1 MAAERIVVVGAG
13 FAGLECV
20 QRLENQ
26 LRTEIDRGE
35 VEVVVVSPNDY
46 MLYLPLL
53 PQVASG
59 VLTSQ
64 AVTVSLPRAIKR
76 AHRLP
81 GTVVGVDLE
90 QSTCI
95 VRKIS
100 GEVVDLP
107 YDRLVLAPGSVT
119 RKFDIPGL
127 DEHALGMKNLAEAA
141 YLRDHVISQLEL
153 ANAST
158 DDAERAARCQFVVVG
173 GGYAGTETAA
183 CLQLLTESA
192 LKRFPRLDP
201 GMVRWTLVDIAPR
214 LMPELGDKLGEQA
227 LDLLRRR
234 GVEIKLETGV
244 GGVTDDEVTLTDGT
258 VLPTRTLVWTAGV
271 TSSPLVKNL
280 GVDLV
285 RGRLQVGAD
294 LRLPGH
300 DRVFALG
307 DCAAV
312 PDLTQHGAD
321 AGSGS
326 PGASPAPIC
335 PPTAQHAS
343 RMATTAADNVVASL
357 HGRPLREYK
366 HHDLGLVVDLGGT
379 QAVAHP
385 LGLQLTGAPA
395 QAVTRGYH
403 VFALPLMRTRLRVIA
418 NWVLHLFG
426 GDEFIRIGFL
436 SGRKGT
442 VEDFESANAYLSA
455 EEIRDRAR
463 TS

>member
-1 MAAERIVVVGAG
+1 MAVQRIVVVGSG

-20 QRLENQ
+20 KRLEKL
-26 LRTEIDRGE
+26 LRTRIERGE

-53 PQVASG
+53 PQVAAG
-59 VLTSQ
+59 VITTQ
-64 AVTVSLPRAIKR
+64 AVTVSLPRAVKR

-90 QSTCI
+90 RSSCI
-95 VRKIS
+95 VKKIS
-100 GEVVDLP
+100 GDVVDLA

-127 DEHALGMKNLAEAA
+127 DEHALGMKTLAEAA

-158 DDAERAARCQFVVVG
+158 DDAERAARLQFVVVG

-183 CLQLLTESA
+183 SLQLLTRKA
-192 LKRFPRLDP
+192 LERFPRLDP
-201 GMVRWTLVDIAPR
+201 GLVRWTLVDIAPR
-214 LMPELGDKLGEQA
+214 LMPELGERLGEQA
-227 LDLLRRR
+227 LELLRRR
-234 GVEIKLETGV
+234 GIEIRLETGV
-244 GGVTDDEVTLTDGT
+244 SEVTADEVTFTDGST
-258 VLPTRTLVWTAGV
+258 LPTRTLVWTAGV
-271 TSSPLVKNL
+271 TSSPLVHNL
-280 GVDLV
+280 GVELV
-285 RGRLQVGAD
+285 RGRVKVGAD
-294 LRLPGH
+294 LRVPGH
-300 DRVFALG
+300 ERVFALG
-307 DCAAV
+307 DSAAV
-312 PDLTQHGAD
+312 PDLTQD
-321 AGSGS
+321 D
-326 PGASPAPIC
+326 PGAIC

-343 RMATTAADNVVASL
+343 RMALTAAENVVASL
-357 HGRPLREYK
+357 DGGPLRDYE

-385 LGLQLTGAPA
+385 LGLELTGLPA

-403 VFALPLMRTRLRVIA
+403 VFAVPLTRTRLRVLA

-442 VEDFESANAYLSA
+442 VEDFENADAYLSA
-455 EEIRDRAR
+455 DEIRERSRA
-463 TS
+463 S

>member
-1 MAAERIVVVGAG
+1 MAERIVVVGAG
-13 FAGLECV
+13 FAGLETV
-20 QRLENQ
+20 KRLEKV
-26 LRTEIDRGE
+26 LRHEMADGS
-35 VEVVVVSPNDY
+35 VEVVLVAPNDY

-53 PQVASG
+53 PQVAAG
-59 VLTSQ
+59 VITAQS
-64 AVTVSLPRAIKR
+64 VTVPLPRAVKR

-90 QSTCI
+90 RKNCV

-100 GEVVDLP
+100 GDEVDLP
-107 YDRLVLAPGSVT
+107 FDRIVLAPGSVT
-119 RKFDIPGL
+119 RQFDIPGL
-127 DEHALGMKNLAEAA
+127 EDHALGMKNLAQAA
-141 YLRDHVISQLEL
+141 YLRDHVLAQLEL
-153 ANAST
+153 ANAAT
-158 DDAERAARCQFVVVG
+158 DDEERAARCRFVVVG

-214 LMPELGDKLGEQA
+214 LMPELGKRLGEQA

-244 GGVTDDEVTLTDGT
+244 KDVTDEAVTFSDGEV
-258 VLPTRTLVWTAGV
+258 VACRTLVWTAGV

-280 GVDLV
+280 GVELN
-285 RGRLQVGAD
+285 RGRVRVGAD
-294 LRLPGH
+294 LQIEGHPG
-300 DRVFALG
+300 VFALG

-312 PDLTQHGAD
+312 PDLTQDDAD
-321 AGSGS
+321 A
-326 PGASPAPIC
+326 IC

-357 HGRPLREYK
+357 RGEPLTQYK

-385 LGLQLTGAPA
+385 LNLELKGAPA

-403 VFALPLMRTRLRVIA
+403 LFALPLMRTRARVVA
-418 NWVLHLFG
+418 NWILHLFG
-426 GDEFIRIGFL
+426 GDDFIRIGFL
-436 SGRKGT
+436 SDRKATVDEFEGT
-442 VEDFESANAYLSA
+442 QSYLSHD
-455 EEIRDRAR
+455 EIRARA
-463 TS
+463 S

>member
-1 MAAERIVVVGAG
+1 MQSQRIVVVGAG
-13 FAGLECV
+13 FAGLETV
-20 QRLENQ
+20 KRLEKV
-26 LRTEIDRGE
+26 LRAEITRGDI
-35 VEVVVVSPNDY
+35 EVVLVAPNDY

-59 VLTSQ
+59 VITAQ
-64 AVTVSLPRAIKR
+64 AVTVPLPRAVKR

-81 GTVVGVDLE
+81 GTVVGVDLN
-90 QSTCI
+90 QKCCV

-119 RKFDIPGL
+119 RQFDIPGL
-127 DEHALGMKNLAEAA
+127 EENALGMKNLAQAA
-141 YLRDHVISQLEL
+141 YLRDHVLSQLEL

-158 DDAERAARCQFVVVG
+158 DEEERAARCRFVVVG

-183 CLQLLTESA
+183 QLQLLTEAA
-192 LKRFPRLDP
+192 LTRFPRLDP

-214 LMPELGDKLGEQA
+214 LMPELGKKLGEQA

-244 GGVTDDEVTLTDGT
+244 DEVTPDRVTLSDGT
-258 VLPTRTLVWTAGV
+258 VIPCRTLVWTAGV

-280 GVDLV
+280 DVDLN
-285 RGRLQVGAD
+285 RGRVQVGAD
-294 LRLPGH
+294 LQLPGYPG
-300 DRVFALG
+300 VFALG

-312 PDLTQHGAD
+312 PDLTQDDPEA
-321 AGSGS
+321 
-326 PGASPAPIC
+326 IC

-343 RMATTAADNVVASL
+343 RMAKIAADNVVASL
-357 HGRPLREYK
+357 QGRPLAQYS
-366 HHDLGLVVDLGGT
+366 HHDLGLVVDLGGS

-385 LGLQLTGAPA
+385 LNLRLKGMPA

-403 VFALPLMRTRLRVIA
+403 LFALPLMRTRARVVA
-418 NWVLHLFG
+418 NWILHLFG
-426 GDEFIRIGFL
+426 GDDFIRIGFL
-436 SGRKGT
+436 ADRKATVDEFEGT
-442 VEDFESANAYLSA
+442 QSYLSA
-455 EEIRDRAR
+455 EEIRTRA
-463 TS
+463 S

>member
-1 MAAERIVVVGAG
+1 MSAKRIVVVGAG

-20 QRLENQ
+20 KRLEKK
-26 LRTEIDRGE
+26 LRTEIDRGD

-53 PQVASG
+53 PQVAAG
-59 VLTSQ
+59 VITTQ
-64 AVTVSLPRAIKR
+64 AVTVSLPRAVKR

-81 GTVVGVDLE
+81 GTVIGVDLE
-90 QSTCI
+90 QSHVI

-100 GEVVDLP
+100 GDVVDLP

-158 DDAERAARCQFVVVG
+158 DDEERAARLQFVVVG

-192 LKRFPRLDP
+192 LKRFPRVDP
-201 GMVRWTLVDIAPR
+201 GLVRWTLVDIAPR
-214 LMPELGDKLGEQA
+214 LMPELGERLGEQA

-234 GVEIKLETGV
+234 GIEIKLETGV
-244 GGVTDDEVTLTDGT
+244 GEVTDSEVTFTDGT
-258 VLPTRTLVWTAGV
+258 TLPTRTLVWTAGV
-271 TSSPLVKNL
+271 TSNPLVKNL

-285 RGRLQVGAD
+285 RGRLKVGAD
-294 LRLPGH
+294 LRLPGQ
-300 DRVFALG
+300 DTVFALG

-312 PDLTQHGAD
+312 PDLTQDDPD
-321 AGSGS
+321 A
-326 PGASPAPIC
+326 IC
-335 PPTAQHAS
+335 PPTAQHAT
-343 RMATTAADNVVASL
+343 RQATTAADNVVASL
-357 HGRPLREYK
+357 HGRALARYK

-385 LGLQLTGAPA
+385 LGLELTGATA
-395 QAVTRGYH
+395 QVVTRGYH
-403 VFALPLMRTRLRVIA
+403 VFALPLTRTRLRVIA

-442 VEDFESANAYLSA
+442 VEDFESADAYLSA
-455 EEIRDRAR
+455 DQVRERAR
-463 TS
+463 AS

>member
-1 MAAERIVVVGAG
+1 MAQERIVVVGAG

-20 QRLENQ
+20 KRLERQ
-26 LRTEIDRGE
+26 LRAEIDRGD
-35 VEVVVVSPNDY
+35 VEVVVVSPQRLHALSAAAAPGRRRGDHHAVGHG
-46 MLYLPLL
+46 
-53 PQVASG
+53 VAAARRSSAPTASPAPSSG
-59 VLTSQ
+59 STS
-64 AVTVSLPRAIKR
+64 
-76 AHRLP
+76 
-81 GTVVGVDLE
+81 E
-90 QSTCI
+90 NSTCI

-100 GEVVDLP
+100 GDVVDLP

-141 YLRDHVISQLEL
+141 YLRDHVLSQLEL

-192 LKRFPRLDP
+192 LKRFPRIEP
-201 GMVRWTLVDIAPR
+201 GLVRWTLVDIAPR
-214 LMPELGDKLGEQA
+214 LMPELGQRLGEQA

-234 GVEIKLETGV
+234 GIEIKLETGV
-244 GGVTDDEVTLTDGT
+244 EEVTEAEVTFTDGT
-258 VLPTRTLVWTAGV
+258 SLPTRTLVWTAGV

-280 GVDLV
+280 DVELV
-285 RGRLQVGAD
+285 RGRVKVGAD
-294 LRLPGH
+294 LQLPGH

-312 PDLTQHGAD
+312 PDLTQDDAD
-321 AGSGS
+321 A
-326 PGASPAPIC
+326 IC

-357 HGRPLREYK
+357 RGRPLTQYK

-385 LGLQLTGAPA
+385 LGLELKGATA
-395 QAVTRGYH
+395 QVVTRGLPPVRAAADAH
-403 VFALPLMRTRLRVIA
+403 ADAGDRELDPAPVRRGRLPAHRVPVRAQGHRRGLRGRRRLPLGRTR
-418 NWVLHLFG
+418 
-426 GDEFIRIGFL
+426 IR
-436 SGRKGT
+436 
-442 VEDFESANAYLSA
+442 E
-455 EEIRDRAR
+455 RAAGVVTPAR
-463 TS
+463 R

>member
-1 MAAERIVVVGAG
+1 MQSQRIVVVGAG
-13 FAGLECV
+13 FAGLETV
-20 QRLENQ
+20 KRLEKV
-26 LRTEIDRGE
+26 LRAEMGRGE
-35 VEVVVVSPNDY
+35 VEVVLVAPNDY

-59 VLTSQ
+59 VITAQ
-64 AVTVSLPRAIKR
+64 AVTVPLPRAVKR

-81 GTVVGVDLE
+81 GTVVGVDLA
-90 QSTCI
+90 SKSCV

-119 RKFDIPGL
+119 RQFDIPGL
-127 DEHALGMKNLAEAA
+127 EENALGMKNLAQAA
-141 YLRDHVISQLEL
+141 YLRDHVLSQLEL

-158 DDAERAARCQFVVVG
+158 DDEERAARCRFVVVG

-183 CLQLLTESA
+183 QLQLLTEAA

-214 LMPELGDKLGEQA
+214 LMPELGKKLGEQA

-244 GGVTDDEVTLTDGT
+244 EEVTPDRVTLSDGT
-258 VLPTRTLVWTAGV
+258 VIPCRTLVWTAGV

-280 GVDLV
+280 DVDLN
-285 RGRLQVGAD
+285 RGRVQVGAD
-294 LRLPGH
+294 LELPGYPG
-300 DRVFALG
+300 VFALG

-312 PDLTQHGAD
+312 PDLTQDDKEA
-321 AGSGS
+321 
-326 PGASPAPIC
+326 IC

-343 RMATTAADNVVASL
+343 RMARTAADNVVASL
-357 HGRPLREYK
+357 QGRALTQYS
-366 HHDLGLVVDLGGT
+366 HHDLGLVVDLGGS

-385 LGLQLTGAPA
+385 LNLKLKGMPA

-403 VFALPLMRTRLRVIA
+403 LFALPLMRTRARVVA
-418 NWVLHLFG
+418 NWILHLFG
-426 GDEFIRIGFL
+426 GDDFIRIGFL
-436 SGRKGT
+436 SDRKATVDEFEGT
-442 VEDFESANAYLSA
+442 QSYLSA
-455 EEIRDRAR
+455 EEIRARA
-463 TS
+463 S

>member
-1 MAAERIVVVGAG
+1 MATERIVVVGAG

-20 QRLENQ
+20 KRLEKH
-26 LRTEIDRGE
+26 LRTEIDRGDL
-35 VEVVVVSPNDY
+35 EVVLVAPNDY

-53 PQVASG
+53 PQVAAG
-59 VLTSQ
+59 VITSQ
-64 AVTVSLPRAIKR
+64 AVTVPLPRAVKR

-90 QSTCI
+90 HSSCI

-100 GEVVDLP
+100 GDVVDLP

-141 YLRDHVISQLEL
+141 YLRDHVLSQLEL

-201 GMVRWTLVDIAPR
+201 GLVRWTLVDIAPR
-214 LMPELGDKLGEQA
+214 LMPELGRRLGEQA

-234 GVEIKLETGV
+234 GIEIKLETGV
-244 GGVTDDEVTLTDGT
+244 EEVTEAEVTLTDGT
-258 VLPTRTLVWTAGV
+258 TLPTRTLVWTAGV

-280 GVDLV
+280 GVELV
-285 RGRLQVGAD
+285 RGRVKVGAD
-294 LRLPGH
+294 MQLPGH
-300 DRVFALG
+300 DGVFALG

-312 PDLTQHGAD
+312 PDLTQKDPEA
-321 AGSGS
+321 
-326 PGASPAPIC
+326 IC

-343 RMATTAADNVVASL
+343 RMASTVADNVIASL
-357 HGRPLREYK
+357 RGRPLTKYK

-385 LGLQLTGAPA
+385 LGLELKGAVA
-395 QAVTRGYH
+395 QVVTRGYH
-403 VFALPLMRTRLRVIA
+403 LFALPLTRTRMRVVA
-418 NWVLHLFG
+418 NWILHLFG
-426 GDEFIRIGFL
+426 GDDFIRIGFL

-442 VEDFESANAYLSA
+442 VEDFEGADAYLSA
-455 EEIRDRAR
+455 DQIRDRTRA
-463 TS
+463 S

>member
-1 MAAERIVVVGAG
+1 MATERIVVVGAG

-20 QRLENQ
+20 KRLEKR
-26 LRTEIDRGE
+26 LRAEIDRGDT
-35 VEVVVVSPNDY
+35 EVVVVSPNDY

-53 PQVASG
+53 PQVAAG
-59 VLTSQ
+59 VITAQ

-90 QSTCI
+90 NSRCV

-100 GEVVDLP
+100 GDVVDLH

-141 YLRDHVISQLEL
+141 YLRDHVISQLKL

-192 LKRFPRLDP
+192 LKRFPRVDP
-201 GMVRWTLVDIAPR
+201 GLVRWTLVDIAPR
-214 LMPELGDKLGEQA
+214 LMPELGQRLGEQA

-244 GGVTDDEVTLTDGT
+244 EEVTESEVTFTDGT
-258 VLPTRTLVWTAGV
+258 KLPTRTLVWTAGV

-280 GVDLV
+280 DVELV
-285 RGRLQVGAD
+285 RGRVKVGAD
-294 LRLPGH
+294 MQLPGH
-300 DRVFALG
+300 DGVFVLG
-307 DCAAV
+307 DSAAV
-312 PDLTQHGAD
+312 PDLTQDDPEA
-321 AGSGS
+321 
-326 PGASPAPIC
+326 IC

-343 RMATTAADNVVASL
+343 RMAAKVADNVIASL
-357 HGRPLREYK
+357 RGRALTQYK

-385 LGLQLTGAPA
+385 LGLELKGVTA
-395 QAVTRGYH
+395 QVVTRGYH
-403 VFALPLMRTRLRVIA
+403 VFALPLMRTRMRVIA
-418 NWVLHLFG
+418 NWILHLFG
-426 GDEFIRIGFL
+426 GDDFIRIGFL
-436 SGRKGT
+436 SERKGT
-442 VEDFESANAYLSA
+442 VEDFEGADAYLSA
-455 EEIRDRAR
+455 DQIRERTRA
-463 TS
+463 S

>member
-20 QRLENQ
+20 KRLEKR
-26 LRTEIDRGE
+26 LRHEIDRGD
-35 VEVVVVSPNDY
+35 VEVVVVSPHDY

-53 PQVASG
+53 PQVAAG
-59 VLTSQ
+59 VITTQ
-64 AVTVSLPRAIKR
+64 AVTVSLPRALKR

-90 QSTCI
+90 RSTCI
-95 VRKIS
+95 VHKIS
-100 GEVVDLP
+100 GEEIELP

-158 DDAERAARCQFVVVG
+158 DDEERAARLQFVVVG

-201 GMVRWTLVDIAPR
+201 GLVRWTLVDIAPR
-214 LMPELGDKLGEQA
+214 LMPELGERLGEQA

-234 GVEIKLETGV
+234 GIEIKLETGV
-244 GGVTDDEVTLTDGT
+244 QEVTDSAVTFTDGT
-258 VLPTRTLVWTAGV
+258 TLPTRTLVWTAGV
-271 TSSPLVKNL
+271 TSNPLVKNL
-280 GVDLV
+280 DVELV
-285 RGRLQVGAD
+285 RGRLKVGAD
-294 LRLPGH
+294 FLLPGRS
-300 DRVFALG
+300 DVFSLG

-312 PDLTQHGAD
+312 PDLTQDDPD
-321 AGSGS
+321 A
-326 PGASPAPIC
+326 IC
-335 PPTAQHAS
+335 PPTAQHAT
-343 RMATTAADNVVASL
+343 RMAATCADNVVASL
-357 HGRPLREYK
+357 HGQALKQYK

-385 LGLQLTGAPA
+385 LGLELTGATA
-395 QAVTRGYH
+395 QVVTRGYH

-418 NWVLHLFG
+418 NWILHLFG

-442 VEDFESANAYLSA
+442 VEDFEGADTYLSA
-455 EEIRDRAR
+455 DQIRERAR
-463 TS
+463 AS

>member
-1 MAAERIVVVGAG
+1 MATERIVVVGAG

-20 QRLENQ
+20 KRLEKQ
-26 LRTEIDRGE
+26 LRADIDRGD

-53 PQVASG
+53 PQIAAG
-59 VLTSQ
+59 VLTTQS
-64 AVTVSLPRAIKR
+64 VTVSLPRAIKR

-81 GTVVGVDLE
+81 GTVVGVDVE
-90 QSTCI
+90 NSSCV

-100 GEVVDLP
+100 GDVVDLP

-141 YLRDHVISQLEL
+141 YLRDHVLSQLEL
-153 ANAST
+153 ANAAT

-183 CLQLLTESA
+183 CMQLLTESA
-192 LKRFPRLDP
+192 LKRFPRIEP
-201 GMVRWTLVDIAPR
+201 GLVRWTLVDIAPR
-214 LMPELGDKLGEQA
+214 LMPELGQRLGEQA

-234 GVEIKLETGV
+234 GIEIKLETGV
-244 GGVTDDEVTLTDGT
+244 EEVTESAVTFTDGT
-258 VLPTRTLVWTAGV
+258 TLPTRTLVWTAGV

-280 GVDLV
+280 DVDLV
-285 RGRLQVGAD
+285 RGRVRVGAD
-294 LRLPGH
+294 LQLPGH
-300 DRVFALG
+300 DRIFALG

-312 PDLTQHGAD
+312 PDLTQDDDD
-321 AGSGS
+321 A
-326 PGASPAPIC
+326 IC

-343 RMATTAADNVVASL
+343 RMAVTAADNVIASL
-357 HGRPLREYK
+357 RGRPLTQYK

-385 LGLQLTGAPA
+385 LGLELKGATA

-403 VFALPLMRTRLRVIA
+403 LFALPLMRTRMRVIA
-418 NWVLHLFG
+418 NWILHLFG
-426 GDEFIRIGFL
+426 GDDFLRIGFL

-442 VEDFESANAYLSA
+442 VEDFEGADAYLSA
-455 EEIRDRAR
+455 DQVRERSRA
-463 TS
+463 S

>member
-1 MAAERIVVVGAG
+1 MATERIVVVGAG

-20 QRLENQ
+20 KRLEKQ
-26 LRTEIDRGE
+26 LRTEIERGD

-53 PQVASG
+53 PQVAAG
-59 VLTSQ
+59 VITAQ

-90 QSTCI
+90 RSSC
-95 VRKIS
+95 VVHKIS

-127 DEHALGMKNLAEAA
+127 DENALGMKNLAEAA

-192 LKRFPRLDP
+192 LKRFPRVDP
-201 GMVRWTLVDIAPR
+201 GLVRWTLVDIAPR
-214 LMPELGDKLGEQA
+214 LMPELGRRLGEQA

-244 GGVTDDEVTLTDGT
+244 EEVTDSDVTFTDGT
-258 VLPTRTLVWTAGV
+258 TLPTRTLVWTAGV

-280 GVDLV
+280 DVELV
-285 RGRLQVGAD
+285 RGRLKVGAD
-294 LRLPGH
+294 LALPGH
-300 DRVFALG
+300 EGVFAVG

-312 PDLTQHGAD
+312 PDLTQDDPEA
-321 AGSGS
+321 
-326 PGASPAPIC
+326 IC

-343 RMATTAADNVVASL
+343 RMATTVADNVVASL
-357 HGRPLREYK
+357 RGRALTRYK

-385 LGLQLTGAPA
+385 LGLELKGAPA
-395 QAVTRGYH
+395 QVVTRGYH
-403 VFALPLMRTRLRVIA
+403 VFALPLMRTRMRVIA
-418 NWVLHLFG
+418 NWILHLFG
-426 GDEFIRIGFL
+426 GDDFIRIGFL

-442 VEDFESANAYLSA
+442 VEDFENADAYLSA
-455 EEIRDRAR
+455 DQIRERSRA
-463 TS
+463 S

>member
-1 MAAERIVVVGAG
+1 MATERIVVVGAG

-20 QRLENQ
+20 KRLEKR
-26 LRTEIDRGE
+26 LRAEIDRGDT
-35 VEVVVVSPNDY
+35 EVVVVSPNDY

-53 PQVASG
+53 PQVAAG
-59 VLTSQ
+59 VITAQ

-81 GTVVGVDLE
+81 GTVVGVDL
-90 QSTCI
+90 QNSRCV

-100 GEVVDLP
+100 GDVVDLH

-192 LKRFPRLDP
+192 LKRFPRVDP
-201 GMVRWTLVDIAPR
+201 GLVRWTLVDIAPR
-214 LMPELGDKLGEQA
+214 LMPELGQRLGEQA

-244 GGVTDDEVTLTDGT
+244 EEVTESEVTFTDGT
-258 VLPTRTLVWTAGV
+258 KLPTRTLVWTAGV

-280 GVDLV
+280 EVELV
-285 RGRLQVGAD
+285 RGRVKVGAD
-294 LRLPGH
+294 MQLPGH
-300 DRVFALG
+300 DGVFVLG
-307 DCAAV
+307 DSAAV
-312 PDLTQHGAD
+312 PDLTQDDPEA
-321 AGSGS
+321 
-326 PGASPAPIC
+326 IC

-343 RMATTAADNVVASL
+343 RMASTVADNVVASL
-357 HGRPLREYK
+357 RGQALTQYK

-385 LGLQLTGAPA
+385 LGLELKGATA
-395 QAVTRGYH
+395 QVVTRGYH
-403 VFALPLMRTRLRVIA
+403 VFALPLMRTRMRVIA
-418 NWVLHLFG
+418 NWILHLFG
-426 GDEFIRIGFL
+426 GDDFIRIGFL
-436 SGRKGT
+436 SERKGT
-442 VEDFESANAYLSA
+442 VEDFEGADAYLSA
-455 EEIRDRAR
+455 DQIRERTRA
-463 TS
+463 S

>member
-20 QRLENQ
+20 KRLEKQ
-26 LRTEIDRGE
+26 LRTEIDRGD

-53 PQVASG
+53 PQVAAG
-59 VLTSQ
+59 VITAQ

-90 QSTCI
+90 NSRCV

-100 GEVVDLP
+100 GDVVDLH

-192 LKRFPRLDP
+192 LKRFPRVDP
-201 GMVRWTLVDIAPR
+201 GLVRWTLVDIAPR
-214 LMPELGDKLGEQA
+214 LMPELGKRLGEQA

-244 GGVTDDEVTLTDGT
+244 EEVTESEVTFTDGT
-258 VLPTRTLVWTAGV
+258 TLPTRTLVWTAGV

-280 GVDLV
+280 DVELV
-285 RGRLQVGAD
+285 RGRVKVGAD
-294 LRLPGH
+294 MQLPGH
-300 DRVFALG
+300 DGVFVLG
-307 DCAAV
+307 DSAAV
-312 PDLTQHGAD
+312 PDLTQDDPEA
-321 AGSGS
+321 
-326 PGASPAPIC
+326 IC

-343 RMATTAADNVVASL
+343 RMASTVADNVVASL
-357 HGRPLREYK
+357 RGQALTQYK

-385 LGLQLTGAPA
+385 LGLELKGATA
-395 QAVTRGYH
+395 QVVTRGYH
-403 VFALPLMRTRLRVIA
+403 VFALPLMRTRMRVIA
-418 NWVLHLFG
+418 NWILHLFG
-426 GDEFIRIGFL
+426 GDDFIRIGFL
-436 SGRKGT
+436 SERKGT
-442 VEDFESANAYLSA
+442 VEDFEGADAYLSA
-455 EEIRDRAR
+455 DQIRERTRA
-463 TS
+463 S